1 MALVTEGADI
11 IGTLIT
17 EIGQIGLWIK
27 AVGLIFILWVIF
39 QIIALIVNRKKR
51 KALYKISSDLERIES
66 KIDKLLK
73 NKKV

>member
-1 MALVTEGADI
+1 MSLVTEGADI

>member
-27 AVGLIFILWVIF
+27 AVGLIFVLWVIF